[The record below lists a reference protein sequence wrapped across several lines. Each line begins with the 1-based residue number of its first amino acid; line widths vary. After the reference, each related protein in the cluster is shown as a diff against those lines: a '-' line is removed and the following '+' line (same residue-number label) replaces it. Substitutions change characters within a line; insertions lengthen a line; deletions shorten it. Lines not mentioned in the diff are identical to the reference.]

1 MGTKPKTPMTTDAL
15 RRDLRYALRSIRRAP
30 AFSITVV
37 LILALSI
44 GMTSAMFKVFQSVVL
59 SKLPVRD
66 QARVVE
72 LDGTAGAAAIEFPI
86 SPGQL
91 DRFRAQTRTL
101 ADVAG
106 MAHWRTFAAALTDGD
121 RQLNLRESVVTDNFF
136 RVLDVKPALGR
147 LFQPGDAGEWG
158 GVANSGESVV
168 LSYGTWQRL
177 FGGDPGIIGHHMHE
191 PKMNA
196 SMTVVGV
203 APAGLDYPQ
212 GVQYWAASKYGSLD
226 AIGRLAPGATAE
238 MARTDYYRFLNND
251 SEIRK
256 AFASQVLGAR
266 VLTVEQTITGSA
278 RTALFLLSAAVALLL
293 LLACVN
299 VGNLLL
305 LRAVGRVREMAI
317 RRAIGATTSDIVRQL
332 LTESLMLAVA
342 GGVLGMCLA
351 RLLLEVLV
359 QLAPRG
365 LPRLDLI
372 AVSGWPLSIATGVT
386 ASTVVLFGVLP
397 SLGAL
402 RFDLT
407 SPLHSDSRSGAETRP
422 VRRIRRALV
431 ACQVALALIVLA
443 GAGLLVRSLERLTDL
458 GMGYSTD
465 HLYVLSVSF
474 PWSKMATDCRPPGST
489 LTSADSAKWGHC
501 VDLMNFDADDHLMAQ
516 LRSTPGVVSVS
527 PTAVPPFLGSS
538 VFMTKIVAEWQTE
551 AEGKGNPWLGM
562 DLIGPQYFSTLDLPV
577 LRGRGFTDADRE
589 GAPKV
594 AVITE
599 GVAKRFWPNQ
609 DVIGKRYHGPG
620 ESPDSSVTI
629 VGLTPDIHF
638 KEYRESTPMVFRPFR
653 QVYAQGYFVIK
664 MRGAATAAL
673 AIIRRAVSGAGAGAQ
688 LADAQSINALIAP
701 QLAGPRFETLL
712 LSVFAG
718 AALMLAAIGLY
729 GITASAVSQQTRELG
744 VRLAL
749 GATPG
754 GLRTMVLS
762 QALSVAAA
770 GAVIGLIGAAIAS
783 RFLTSM
789 LFNVSPFDPV
799 TLVSVSLLL
808 LVVSAFAAYL
818 PARRVTRIDPARAL
832 RSN

>member
-1 MGTKPKTPMTTDAL
+1 MTPMTTDSF
-15 RRDLRYALRSIRRAP
+15 RRDFRYALRSLRRAP

-37 LILALSI
+37 LILALGI
-44 GMTSAMFKVFQSVVL
+44 GMTSAMFKVFETVVL
-59 SKLPVRD
+59 TQLPVRD

-101 ADVAG
+101 GDVAG
-106 MAHWRTFAAALTDGD
+106 MAHWRTFTAALTDGD
-121 RQLNLRESVVTDNFF
+121 RQLVLRESVVTDNFF
-136 RVLDVKPALGR
+136 RVLDAKPALGR
-147 LFQPGDAGEWG
+147 LFRPGDGTDWGMVAGG
-158 GVANSGESVV
+158 SVAVV
-168 LSYGTWQRL
+168 LSYGTWQKV
-177 FGGDPGIIGHHMHE
+177 FGGDPAVIGHHMHE
-191 PKMNA
+191 PKMNS

-212 GVQYWAASKYGSLD
+212 GVQYWVASKYGSLD
-226 AIGRLAPGATAE
+226 GVGRLAPGATAE

-251 SEIRK
+251 PEIVK

-266 VLTVEQTITGSA
+266 VHTVEQTITGDA
-278 RTALFLLSAAVALLL
+278 KTTLFLLSAAVALLL

-332 LTESLMLAVA
+332 LTESLMLAAA
-342 GGVLGMCLA
+342 GGLLGLGLA
-351 RLLLEVLV
+351 RVLLDFLV

-372 AVSGWPLSIATGVT
+372 AVSGWPLSTGAGVT

-407 SPLHSDSRSGAETRP
+407 SPLHSDSRSGSETRP

-443 GAGLLVRSLERLTDL
+443 GAGLLVRSLERLTNL

-474 PWSKMATDCRPPGST
+474 PWSKMSTDCRPPGSA
-489 LTSADSAKWGHC
+489 LTSADSVKWGHC
-501 VDLMNFDADDHLMAQ
+501 VDRMNFDADDRLMAQ

-538 VFMTKIVAEWQTE
+538 VFMTKIVADWQTE

-562 DLIGPQYFSTLDLPV
+562 DLVGPQYFSTLDLPV

-599 GVAKRFWPNQ
+599 GVAQRFWPNQ

-620 ESPDSSVTI
+620 ETADSSVTI
-629 VGLTPDIHF
+629 VGLTPDIHY
-638 KEYRESTPMVFRPFR
+638 KEYRNATPMVLRPFR

-664 MRGAATAAL
+664 MRGTASASL
-673 AIIRRAVSGAGAGAQ
+673 AIIRRAVGGAGTDAQ
-688 LADAQSINALIAP
+688 FANAQSIDDLIAP

-718 AALMLAAIGLY
+718 AALVLAAIGLY

-754 GLRTMVLS
+754 RLRTMVLT
-762 QALSVAAA
+762 QALRVAAL
-770 GAVIGLIGAAIAS
+770 GAAFGLIGAVIAS

-789 LFNVSPFDPV
+789 LFDVSPFDPL
-799 TLVSVSLLL
+799 TMTGVSVLL

-818 PARRVTRIDPARAL
+818 PARRVTTIDPARAL
-832 RSN
+832 RSD

>member
-1 MGTKPKTPMTTDAL
+1 MTTDAL
-15 RRDLRYALRSIRRAP
+15 RHDLRYALRSLRRAP

-37 LILALSI
+37 LILALGI
-44 GMTSAMFKVFQSVVL
+44 GMTSAMFKVFESVVL
-59 SKLPVRD
+59 TKLPMRD

-86 SPGQL
+86 SPRQL

-101 ADVAG
+101 EDVAG
-106 MAHWRTFAAALTDGD
+106 MAHWRTFASALTDGD
-121 RQLNLRESVVTDNFF
+121 RQINLRESVVTDNFF
-136 RVLDVKPALGR
+136 RVLDAKPALGR
-147 LFQPGDAGEWG
+147 LFQPGDAGDWG
-158 GVANSGESVV
+158 SVGGGGAVVV
-168 LSYGTWQRL
+168 LSYGTWQKV
-177 FGGDPGIIGHHMHE
+177 FGGDPAVIGHHMHE
-191 PKMNA
+191 PKMNS
-196 SMTVVGV
+196 SMAVVGV
-203 APAGLDYPQ
+203 GPAGLDYPQ
-212 GVQYWAASKYGSLD
+212 GVQYWVASKYGSLD
-226 AIGRLAPGATAE
+226 AIGRLAPGATAD
-238 MARTDYYRFLNND
+238 MSRTDYYRFLNSD
-251 SEIRK
+251 SEILK

-266 VLTVEQTITGSA
+266 VQTVERTITGDA
-278 RTALFLLSAAVALLL
+278 KTTLFLLSVAVALLL

-317 RRAIGATTSDIVRQL
+317 RQAIGATTSDIVRQL
-332 LTESLMLAVA
+332 VTESLMLAVA

-351 RLLLEVLV
+351 RLLLAALV

-372 AVSGWPLSIATGVT
+372 AVSGWPLSITAGVT
-386 ASTVVLFGVLP
+386 VSTVVLFGVLP

-407 SPLHSDSRSGAETRP
+407 SPLHSDSRSGSETRP
-422 VRRIRRALV
+422 VRRIRRVLV

-458 GMGYSTD
+458 KTGYSTD

-474 PWSKMATDCRPPGST
+474 PWSKMTADCRPPGST

-501 VDLMNFDADDHLMAQ
+501 VDRMNFDADDRLMTQ
-516 LRSTPGVVSVS
+516 LRSTPGVLSVS

-538 VFMTKIVAEWQTE
+538 VFVTKIVADWQTE
-551 AEGKGNPWLGM
+551 AEGKENPWLGM
-562 DLIGPQYFSTLDLPV
+562 DLVGPQYFSTLDLPV

-620 ESPDSSVTI
+620 ESLDSSVTI

-638 KEYRESTPMVFRPFR
+638 KEYRQATPMVYRPFR

-664 MRGAATAAL
+664 MRAPASATASL
-673 AIIRRAVSGAGAGAQ
+673 AIIRRAVGDAGGAQ
-688 LADAQSINALIAP
+688 LANAQSIDALIAP

-729 GITASAVSQQTRELG
+729 GITASSASQQTRELG

-754 GLRTMVLS
+754 GLRTMVLT
-762 QALSVAAA
+762 QALRVAAA
-770 GAVIGLIGAAIAS
+770 GAVMGLIGAVVAS

-789 LFNVSPFDPV
+789 LFDVSPFDPL
-799 TLVSVSLLL
+799 TLVGVSVLLL
-808 LVVSAFAAYL
+808 FVSAFAAYL

-832 RSN
+832 RSD

>member
-1 MGTKPKTPMTTDAL
+1 MTTDAL
-15 RRDLRYALRSIRRAP
+15 RHDLRYALRSLRRAP

-37 LILALSI
+37 LILALGI
-44 GMTSAMFKVFQSVVL
+44 GMTSAMFKVFESVVL
-59 SKLPVRD
+59 TKLPMRD

-86 SPGQL
+86 SPRQL

-101 ADVAG
+101 EDVAG
-106 MAHWRTFAAALTDGD
+106 MAHWRTFASALTDGD
-121 RQLNLRESVVTDNFF
+121 RQINLRESVVTDNFF
-136 RVLDVKPALGR
+136 RVLDAKPALGR
-147 LFQPGDAGEWG
+147 LFQPGDAGDWG
-158 GVANSGESVV
+158 SVGGGGAVVV
-168 LSYGTWQRL
+168 LSYGTWQKV
-177 FGGDPGIIGHHMHE
+177 FGGDPAVIGHHMHE
-191 PKMNA
+191 PKMNS
-196 SMTVVGV
+196 SMAVVGV
-203 APAGLDYPQ
+203 GPAGLDYPQ
-212 GVQYWAASKYGSLD
+212 GVQYWVASKYGSLD
-226 AIGRLAPGATAE
+226 AIGRLAPGATAD
-238 MARTDYYRFLNND
+238 MSRTDYYRFLNSD
-251 SEIRK
+251 SEILK

-266 VLTVEQTITGSA
+266 VQTVERTITGDA
-278 RTALFLLSAAVALLL
+278 KTTLFLLSVAVALLL

-317 RRAIGATTSDIVRQL
+317 RQAIGATTSDIVRQL
-332 LTESLMLAVA
+332 VTESLMLAVA

-351 RLLLEVLV
+351 RLLLAALV

-372 AVSGWPLSIATGVT
+372 AVSGWPLSITAGVT
-386 ASTVVLFGVLP
+386 VSTVVLFGVLP

-407 SPLHSDSRSGAETRP
+407 SPLHSDSRSGSETRP
-422 VRRIRRALV
+422 VRRIRRVLV

-458 GMGYSTD
+458 KTGYSTD

-474 PWSKMATDCRPPGST
+474 PWSKMTADCRPPGST

-501 VDLMNFDADDHLMAQ
+501 VDRMNFDADDRLMTQ
-516 LRSTPGVVSVS
+516 LRSTPGVLSVS

-538 VFMTKIVAEWQTE
+538 VFVTKIVADWQTE
-551 AEGKGNPWLGM
+551 AEGKENPWLGM
-562 DLIGPQYFSTLDLPV
+562 DLVGPQYFSTLDLPV

-638 KEYRESTPMVFRPFR
+638 KEYRQATPMVYRPFR

-664 MRGAATAAL
+664 MRAPASATASL
-673 AIIRRAVSGAGAGAQ
+673 AIIRRAVGDAGGAQ
-688 LADAQSINALIAP
+688 LANAQSIDALIAP

-729 GITASAVSQQTRELG
+729 GITASSASQQTRELG

-754 GLRTMVLS
+754 GLRTMVLT
-762 QALSVAAA
+762 QALRVAAA
-770 GAVIGLIGAAIAS
+770 GAVMGLIGAVVAS

-789 LFNVSPFDPV
+789 LFDVSPFDPL
-799 TLVSVSLLL
+799 TLVGVSVLLL
-808 LVVSAFAAYL
+808 FVSAFAAYL

-832 RSN
+832 RSD